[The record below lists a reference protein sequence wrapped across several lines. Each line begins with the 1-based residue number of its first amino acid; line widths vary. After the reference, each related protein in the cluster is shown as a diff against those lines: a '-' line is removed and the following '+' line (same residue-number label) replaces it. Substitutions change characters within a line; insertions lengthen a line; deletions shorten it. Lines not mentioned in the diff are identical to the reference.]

1 MKVLLL
7 GGNGFLGPHVVE
19 ELQSD
24 YELRST
30 DIVPIDSAHE
40 TMQVDIADIDQVRR
54 AAEGTDIIVNCSV
67 LRPDRKLAFD
77 VNTTGTYNTAE
88 SIELTQEA
96 EEQGVD
102 GLLLVVPYY
111 NKPPQEG
118 MYQHFKAIAG
128 KTSLPCIVYNIMGL
142 SLIHI

>member
-24 YELRST
+24 YELRIT

-77 VNTTGTYNTAE
+77 VNTTGTYNAIHAALEAGHDRCTHPHGLTSFSWTA
-88 SIELTQEA
+88 LRFPMA
-96 EEQGVD
+96 Y
-102 GLLLVVPYY
+102 PYC
-111 NKPPQEG
+111 G
-118 MYQHFKAIAG
+118 
-128 KTSLPCIVYNIMGL
+128 
-142 SLIHI
+142 